1 MLAVSQSVL
10 KNILAKGTLN
20 VFNILVPFLVVPY
33 VYRVLNPEIIG
44 NIEYGA
50 TLYGYFG
57 LLGALG
63 IYHYGLRE
71 ISRVR
76 ADREKVREIYKNLFV
91 TGLIS
96 NLSFFAIYN
105 AFVYFFIHDA
115 VLREIMYVTG
125 LALLFQSI
133 AIEWLN
139 EAYEEFRF
147 IMVKTVLIRSMNVV
161 LIFLLVRNAGDYM
174 AYVWIIT
181 LYWLFNYLVSFI
193 YGRKYVRLS
202 VKELFSGLQLR
213 KYIVPL
219 FYILILNNTIILYT
233 AADRTMLGYFCG
245 AEQVAY
251 YTIGQKIIEI
261 IKALLLSVVFVTLP
275 RLSYYM
281 EGKREAYE
289 EGVKKVMRFLL
300 LIVFPVAVGM
310 FMLSEDIVWLFAG
323 DQYMEAVPALRIFSL
338 RVIVVSVES
347 ILYNQIIFLHRK
359 EKVLVMLNLL
369 CGGLN
374 VVLNFVFLDRLDPV
388 VAISTTLAVE
398 LLFQVLC
405 LYYIKTRLQ
414 MASGLFDVRN
424 VKYVL
429 GAFSFVPL
437 ILLCHYCIENRLA
450 FLAVSVTASVLLYGT
465 MLIATKDEFYCELV
479 TRIKQRKTYDDK

>member
-1 MLAVSQSVL
+1 MSQSVL
-10 KNILAKGTLN
+10 KNILAKGILN

-76 ADREKVREIYKNLFV
+76 AEREKVREIYKNLFV
-91 TGLIS
+91 IGLIS
-96 NLSFFAIYN
+96 NLASFVLYN
-105 AFVYFFIHDA
+105 LFVFFFIHDA
-115 VLREIMYVTG
+115 VLKEIMYVTG
-125 LALLFQSI
+125 LALVFQ
-133 AIEWLN
+133 AISTEWVN
-139 EAYEEFRF
+139 EAHEEFRF
-147 IMVKTVLIRSMNVV
+147 VTIKTVVIRSINVV
-161 LIFLLVRNAGDYM
+161 LIFALVRHAGDYM
-174 AYVWIIT
+174 AYVWIVT
-181 LYWLFNYLVSFI
+181 LYWLFNYLVSLI
-193 YGRKYVRLS
+193 YGQRFVRLP
-202 VKELFSGLQLR
+202 VRELFRHLNMR

-219 FYILILNNTIILYT
+219 CYILVLNNTIILYT
-233 AADRTMLGYFCG
+233 AADRTMLGAYCG
-245 AEQVAY
+245 PESVAY

-275 RLSYYM
+275 RLSYYL
-281 EGKREAYE
+281 EDRREAYV
-289 EGVKKVMRFLL
+289 EGVQKVMRLL
-300 LIVFPVAVGM
+300 MLIVFPVAVGM

-374 VVLNFVFLDRLDPV
+374 VVLNFVFLSRLNPV

-429 GAFSFVPL
+429 GAVSCIPI
-437 ILLCHYCIENRLA
+437 ILFCHYCIENR
-450 FLAVSVTASVLLYGT
+450 FLFLVVSVMASVLLYGT
-465 MLIATKDEFYCELV
+465 MLVVSKDEFYIELA
-479 TRIKQRKTYDDK
+479 TRMKRRKAYGDK